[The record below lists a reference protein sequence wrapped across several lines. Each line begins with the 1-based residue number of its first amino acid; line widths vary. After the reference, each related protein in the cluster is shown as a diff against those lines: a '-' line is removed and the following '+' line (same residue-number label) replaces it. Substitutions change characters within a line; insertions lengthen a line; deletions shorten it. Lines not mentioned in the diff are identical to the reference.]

1 MTRIHPDDRD
11 RVMTTCREA
20 VARGLDHELEYR
32 ALTADGREVRLRD
45 IVHVRLGPSGRAI
58 QLRGVTVDL
67 TEHQRAEE
75 ALRQTEEQL
84 RQAQKMD
91 AVGKLAGGIAHDFNN
106 LLMVIRGDSD
116 LILRRL
122 SPEDPLRAHAERTR
136 EAADQAATLT
146 RKLLAFSRKQ
156 VLAPAVLDVNRIVD
170 GLHTML
176 DRLLGETIQLVTV
189 TAPNLGSVMA
199 DPGQVEQILLNLA
212 VNARDAMP
220 DGGRLTIQTANS
232 HGRRGRGGADR
243 ARRRARYV
251 MLEVKD
257 TGVGMDADVKAHLF
271 EPFFTTKEGKG
282 TGLGLSTVYGI
293 VNQSGGHIRVDS
305 ELGQGHDVPASSCR
319 ASRWHRARR
328 APPPPRRR

>member
-1 MTRIHPDDRD
+1 MP
-11 RVMTTCREA
+11 RVPS
-20 VARGLDHELEYR
+20 ARGLDHELEYR
-32 ALTADGREVRLRD
+32 TLTRGRAQVRLRD
-45 IVHVRLGPSGRAI
+45 IVHVRLGPGGRAI

-122 SPEDPLRAHAERTR
+122 SPEDPLRAHAERAR

-176 DRLLGETIQLVTV
+176 DRLLGETIALVTV
-189 TAPNLGSVMA
+189 TAPNLGSVRA
-199 DPGQVEQILLNLA
+199 DPGQLEQVLLNLA
-212 VNARDAMP
+212 VN
-220 DGGRLTIQTANS
+220 GGTPCGMAALPIQRRSRVGETRRRGPGSRRAALVLGEGHGS
-232 HGRRGRGGADR
+232 RHGRGHEGAHIRAFSPPGHGRG
-243 ARRRARYV
+243 
-251 MLEVKD
+251 
-257 TGVGMDADVKAHLF
+257 
-271 EPFFTTKEGKG
+271 
-282 TGLGLSTVYGI
+282 
-293 VNQSGGHIRVDS
+293 
-305 ELGQGHDVPASSCR
+305 
-319 ASRWHRARR
+319 
-328 APPPPRRR
+328 